1 MKQYI
6 VIDTWNGEG
15 YSTENG
21 TQIKIF
27 DSINNFDN
35 NKILAEQYAELE
47 ATRQLPYPVSERF
60 NDEKVVIQYDTDD
73 ITIFGWTIGSER
85 YEDHGTYQAHP
96 LQSDA
101 YAVMIRTNVNEVD
114 ILNAL
119 EYADWIEELSS
130 DFEADYD
137 PSEKEDYFH
146 YEDNGDLFVECFGSQ
161 DYDYQFRLIKNIK

>member
-27 DSINNFDN
+27 DSINNFHN
-35 NKILAEQYAELE
+35 NKIFAEQYAELE

-60 NDEKVVIQYDTDD
+60 KDEGVTTFITSDT
-73 ITIFGWTIGSER
+73 TIFGWTIGGEG
-85 YEDHGTYQAHP
+85 YEDHGTYQVHELP
-96 LQSDA
+96 EDA

-161 DYDYQFRLIKNIK
+161 DFDYQFRLIKNIK